1 MDVSGEEPF
10 WLESFE
16 KQLANLPAGA
26 HLCQFYETSAE
37 QLHAVVPFCR
47 EGIQRRQQMRLLRAT
62 LGCAGPFA
70 LTTRL
75 WYTQHK
81 ASTRTRRAG
90 SRHYPRRLHPRWP
103 LLSSGDAGLSS
114 RSGRPSQARQL
125 HGLAGRRATMDW
137 VLQPDVDTASFFAF
151 EGRLLDEFVTT
162 TGSRV
167 LCQFDRSRFR
177 PEIIHGVLRTHPLI
191 VLGAH
196 LVDNLYSEPAA
207 LLVEDGGATDGRRVE
222 WMLTQLQEKTRRSR
236 AIADLAQWALRGAAP
251 TDLMK
256 AATHL
261 VTLELKANMAE
272 SFELQRPDYGLR
284 LVAEVGWRV
293 PPIDGAQVW
302 GKLAEVFPERLRP
315 GHPLIISDWSSE
327 TRFKR
332 PAVFDPDEIS
342 SSVVMAIST
351 PQDEHPYGVL
361 GAHFKQPRTFS
372 ADEVALLEKVAA
384 ALAYAVSRSWSE
396 EQFRTLV
403 ERVPDI
409 IARFD
414 AESRL
419 VYANPALEAI
429 AEAPADSLKGKTMR
443 EVGLSEALVASWEL
457 VLRRAWRTEREE
469 TIDFTLESRSGIR
482 YLQGTI
488 VPERSPTGGVQ
499 SLMVIARDLTEH
511 RRAESERAKL
521 YEDVLVQQARLLEQQ
536 ARLQELVS
544 RLVEDHAHELQRVG
558 HAIRAEQ
565 LTERERQIL
574 PLLAVGWT
582 NREIAA
588 QLGLRVGTVKNQV
601 ARILEKLDVSDRTQ
615 AAVRAVE
622 LGLAKTTH

>member
-1 MDVSGEEPF
+1 MDASGEEPF

-16 KQLANLPAGA
+16 EQLANLPASA
-26 HLCQFYETSAE
+26 YLCQCYETSGE
-37 QLHAVVPFCR
+37 QLRAVVPFCR
-47 EGIQRRQQMRLLRAT
+47 EGIQRRQQCVYFVPPSGVPDFLRSLRASGIHNT
-62 LGCAGPFA
+62 KRA
-70 LTTRL
+70 LERGALVPVTTRDGYIRDGRFSPAAML
-75 WYTQHK
+75 AYLRDRPAQAKRDHYAGMRV
-81 ASTRTRRAG
+81 AS
-90 SRHYPRRLHPRWP
+90 
-103 LLSSGDAGLSS
+103 
-114 RSGRPSQARQL
+114 Q
-125 HGLAGRRATMDW
+125 MDW
-137 VLQPDVDTASFFAF
+137 VLQPDVDTDSFLTY
-151 EGRLLDEFVTT
+151 EGPLLEEFLAT
-162 TGSRV
+162 TGTRM
-167 LCQFDRSRFR
+167 LEQFHHSAFR
-177 PEIIHGVLRTHPLI
+177 PEIIHGALRTHPLI
-191 VLGAH
+191 VLGGH
-196 LVDNLYSEPAA
+196 LVDNLYSEPGA
-207 LLVEDGGATDGRRVE
+207 LVVEDGGGTDGRRVE
-222 WMLTQLQEKTRRSR
+222 WMLTQRQEKTRRSL
-236 AIADLAQWALRGAAP
+236 AIADLEQWALRGAAP

-261 VTLELKANMAE
+261 VALELKANMAE
-272 SFELQRPDYGLR
+272 SFELQRPESGLR
-284 LVAEVGWRV
+284 LVAAGDWRV
-293 PPIDGAQVW
+293 PPIDGTQVW
-302 GKLAEVFPERLRP
+302 GKPAEVFPERPRP

-332 PAVFDPDEIS
+332 PAVFGPDEIS

-351 PQDEHPYGVL
+351 PQDEHLYGVL
-361 GAHFKQPRTFS
+361 GVHFKQPRTFS
-372 ADEVALLEKVAA
+372 ADEIALLEKVAA
-384 ALAYAVSRSWSE
+384 ALAYAVSHCWSE

-414 AESRL
+414 VESRL
-419 VYANPALEAI
+419 VSANPALEAI

-469 TIDFTLESRSGIR
+469 TIDFTLESRSGMR
-482 YLQGTI
+482 YFQGTI
-488 VPERSPTGGVQ
+488 VPQRSPTGGVQ

-558 HAIRAEQ
+558 HVIRAEQ

-574 PLLAVGWT
+574 SLLTVGWT

-601 ARILEKLDVSDRTQ
+601 ARILEKLDVNDRTQ

-622 LGLAKTTH
+622 LGLAKTTL

>member
-1 MDVSGEEPF
+1 
-10 WLESFE
+10 
-16 KQLANLPAGA
+16 
-26 HLCQFYETSAE
+26 
-37 QLHAVVPFCR
+37 
-47 EGIQRRQQMRLLRAT
+47 
-62 LGCAGPFA
+62 
-70 LTTRL
+70 
-75 WYTQHK
+75 
-81 ASTRTRRAG
+81 
-90 SRHYPRRLHPRWP
+90 
-103 LLSSGDAGLSS
+103 
-114 RSGRPSQARQL
+114 
-125 HGLAGRRATMDW
+125 
-137 VLQPDVDTASFFAF
+137 
-151 EGRLLDEFVTT
+151 
-162 TGSRV
+162 
-167 LCQFDRSRFR
+167 
-177 PEIIHGVLRTHPLI
+177 
-191 VLGAH
+191 
-196 LVDNLYSEPAA
+196 
-207 LLVEDGGATDGRRVE
+207 
-222 WMLTQLQEKTRRSR
+222 
-236 AIADLAQWALRGAAP
+236 
-251 TDLMK
+251 
-256 AATHL
+256 
-261 VTLELKANMAE
+261 
-272 SFELQRPDYGLR
+272 
-284 LVAEVGWRV
+284 
-293 PPIDGAQVW
+293 
-302 GKLAEVFPERLRP
+302 
-315 GHPLIISDWSSE
+315 
-327 TRFKR
+327 
-332 PAVFDPDEIS
+332 
-342 SSVVMAIST
+342 MAIST

-372 ADEVALLEKVAA
+372 ADEIALLEKVAA

-396 EQFRTLV
+396 AQFRTLV

-469 TIDFTLESRSGIR
+469 TIDFTLESRSGMR
-482 YLQGTI
+482 YFQGTI

-544 RLVEDHAHELQRVG
+544 RLVEGHAHELQHVG

-588 QLGLRVGTVKNQV
+588 QLGLRVSTVKNHV